1 MNIATKNRKQ
11 TKTFF
16 TAITVEIIDHKD
28 ISNPKGSRVQLI
40 TKGNTSIDLYNV
52 HTEKKKKNLYNV
64 HTLKLVQWNQSRKA
78 SMTAET
84 KTNQNTGN
92 YAQINRET
100 KTHTFSQAIKR
111 KRKKLNRL
119 P

>member
-1 MNIATKNRKQ
+1 MNITTKNRKQ

-16 TAITVEIIDHKD
+16 TARTVEIIYHKD
-28 ISNPKGSRVQLI
+28 IPNPKGSRVQLI
-40 TKGNTSIDLYNV
+40 NKG
-52 HTEKKKKNLYNV
+52 NLYNV

-78 SMTAET
+78 SMKAET
-84 KTNQNTGN
+84 KTNQKTGN

-111 KRKKLNRL
+111 KRKK
-119 P
+119 

>member
-1 MNIATKNRKQ
+1 VTKQAGIPQRRKMNITTNNRKQ

-16 TAITVEIIDHKD
+16 TTRTVEIIDHKD
-28 ISNPKGSRVQLI
+28 IPNPKGSRVQLI
-40 TKGNTSIDLYNV
+40 NKGNTSI
-52 HTEKKKKNLYNV
+52 NLYNV

-78 SMTAET
+78 SMKAET

-111 KRKKLNRL
+111 KRKK
-119 P
+119 